1 MKKIL
6 TILCCLL
13 APVLMASSV
22 NIYNDSYTPEEVYE
36 ALLIL
41 NNQRKNSN
49 MTLEESKKISK
60 GTIVVRF
67 WQAKCHPCYNMSKE
81 IELNF
86 VDRWQNSGVRFYQLK
101 NDPNLS
107 GTSAKF
113 MKWTLGRSGGE
124 FPVLSV
130 FKDGVLIYEGKGYTS
145 GVMQNLERVTLQS

>member
-13 APVLMASSV
+13 APALMASSV
-22 NIYNDSYTPEEVYE
+22 NI
-36 ALLIL
+36 
-41 NNQRKNSN
+41 
-49 MTLEESKKISK
+49 
-60 GTIVVRF
+60 
-67 WQAKCHPCYNMSKE
+67 
-81 IELNF
+81 
-86 VDRWQNSGVRFYQLK
+86 VRFYQLK

-145 GVMQNLERVTLQS
+145 SVMQNLERVTLQS